1 MSNYDQ
7 INPASNVARVR
18 AIDDDGCRLYLEFPN
33 GVVTTVVNDEP
44 FEFSVGSVV
53 LVRINE
59 NYIELAPDE
68 LWPEQSFVG
77 VVRLKLPDTT
87 VVDVGGRWIMLP
99 TNNVVYSEGNT
110 VEAKNSSGVTR
121 VLAKDPIKYLDLPAI
136 DDATISS
143 FKLAKGAIKDTFDDF
158 GGLQDVVE
166 RARKLIEVPLKHK
179 DALAHIGTRP
189 IKGVLFT
196 GQPGTGKTMLA
207 RIIANSTKST
217 FYEISGPAIFSKWYG
232 QSEEL
237 LRKLFAD
244 AAQQE
249 QAIIFFDEIDSVAG
263 QRADESHEV
272 SRRVVAQLLTL
283 MDGFTKNNVV
293 VIATSNRPQD
303 IDAALRRPGRFDW
316 EINFPLPNR
325 QDRELILQASAKRLT
340 ISGNLPHAW
349 VAQNTEAWSAADLAA
364 IWTEAGLLAA
374 ADNRS
379 VILAEDYVGGF
390 ELVSAQKHRTVKLS
404 MKGNTK

>member
-7 INPASNVARVR
+7 INPASNVARIR

-143 FKLAKGAIKDTFDDF
+143 FNLAKGAIKDTFDDF

-404 MKGNTK
+404 MKGSTK